1 SPRVRRE
8 SARYDLAIL
17 VNEDEKEPP
26 SNARALKQFEKAA
39 EDLGFDVEL
48 IDKSDYGQVAEFDAL
63 FIRETTA
70 VNHHTY
76 RFARRAAREG
86 LVVVDDPLSI
96 LRAANKVFLAQLM
109 ERHRI
114 PQPKTMLIHSRN
126 LRQVAETL
134 GFPCVLKQPDSQF
147 SKGVIKVENAA
158 ELKRKASDMLER

>member
-1 SPRVRRE
+1 MRISDWSSDVC
-8 SARYDLAIL
+8 SSDL
-17 VNEDEKEPP
+17 
-26 SNARALKQFEKAA
+26 
-39 EDLGFDVEL
+39 
-48 IDKSDYGQVAEFDAL
+48 VAEFDAL

-114 PQPKTMLIHSRN
+114 PQPKSVRSADRRVGKACVRTCRSRCSPIH
-126 LRQVAETL
+126 
-134 GFPCVLKQPDSQF
+134 LKKNRGQNEQ
-147 SKGVIKVENAA
+147 KT
-158 ELKRKASDMLER
+158 

>member
-1 SPRVRRE
+1 MRISDWSSDVC
-8 SARYDLAIL
+8 SSDL
-17 VNEDEKEPP
+17 
-26 SNARALKQFEKAA
+26 
-39 EDLGFDVEL
+39 
-48 IDKSDYGQVAEFDAL
+48 VAEFDAL

-114 PQPKTMLIHSRN
+114 PQPKTVLLHTRN
-126 LRQVAETL
+126 VKMVGREL

-147 SKGVIKVENAA
+147 LKGVISVESETEFRRAA
-158 ELKRKASDMLER
+158 NEMLERSDMIIAQS